1 LHYADAL
8 SGYNALP
15 QANGG
20 GDWFVGGPQVS
31 GVRDDQYGPV
41 RDLSDKTDATD
52 SRCIDQA
59 VRSHA

>member
-20 GDWFVGGPQVS
+20 GDWFVGGAQVS
-31 GVRDDQYGPV
+31 GV
-41 RDLSDKTDATD
+41 
-52 SRCIDQA
+52 
-59 VRSHA
+59 